1 MTVVALATDGKLLR
15 RRWEADAFGSFA
27 EQIVMWW
34 NFVGYTREE
43 IAKAQRDWE
52 SGDPRFG
59 EVAGH
64 EGKRL
69 VAPGLP
75 WGNV

>member
-1 MTVVALATDGKLLR
+1 
-15 RRWEADAFGSFA
+15 
-27 EQIVMWW
+27 MWW